1 MYGAVP
7 NIGVKLRDPV
17 AEPHCESTT
26 TKSPFTPPLIVISG
40 SFPHLGEIS
49 NGFNGQVAPGEA
61 EVQAKKIFEIFK
73 ISPQVYVTVL

>member
-7 NIGVKLRDPV
+7 NIGVKLSDPV

-40 SFPHLGEIS
+40 SLPHFGEMS
-49 NGFNGQVAPGEA
+49 FGSKGQTEPGEA
-61 EVQAKKIFEIFK
+61 EVQAMNIFVIFN
-73 ISPQVYVTVL
+73 ISPQL